1 MNILL
6 KSVTI
11 SDPSSTHFNSV
22 KDIFIKNGKIV
33 SIEKKLSLKGE
44 KYRVIE
50 GKGKSISQ
58 GWVDL
63 KSDFCDPGYEHRETI
78 QSGLKAS
85 AFGGYTHV
93 FTVPSTN
100 PFVDGKTAIEYAL
113 RKAEGALT
121 QLHPIGSITKTGKG
135 QELSEMFDMHLSGS
149 TLFSD
154 DLKELSTGM
163 LSRALLYNK
172 NTKGT
177 VISFPQNPSLSNK
190 TMVNEG
196 LASIKTGLKGNPS
209 LSEEVEIQKNISIL
223 KYTQGTLHLT
233 GVSTQKGVELIK
245 NAKKEGLKITA
256 SVNLMNLLFTEKE
269 VFNFDSNFK
278 LTPPLRTIKDQKALM
293 KGLIEGTI
301 DAIDSDHRPYEEDEK
316 EVDFFSAS
324 AGCIQLQTLYSALNT
339 YHPTKESSFIK
350 ALSIN
355 TRLISQIRE
364 TPLEVGNQI
373 DATLYDPN
381 KEWVFDKNKNLS
393 KSFNSPF
400 LNQKL
405 KGKVCA
411 VFMGKKALEF

>member
-22 KDIFIKNGKIV
+22 KDVFIKNGKIAR
-33 SIEKKLSLKGE
+33 IEKKLNLKGE
-44 KYRVIE
+44 QYRVID

-63 KSDFCDPGYEHRETI
+63 KSDFCDPGNEYRETI
-78 QSGLKAS
+78 ESGLKAA

-93 FTVPSTN
+93 CSVPSTN

-121 QLHPIGSITKTGKG
+121 QLHPIGSISKSGKG
-135 QELSEMFDMHLSGS
+135 QELSEMFDMHLSGA

-163 LSRALLYNK
+163 LGRALLYNK

-177 VISFPQNPSLSNK
+177 VISFPQNTSLSYK

-223 KYTQGTLHLT
+223 KYTQGTLHFT

-245 NAKKEGLKITA
+245 TAKKEGQKVTA
-256 SVNLMNLLFTEKE
+256 SVNIMNLLFTEKE

-278 LTPPLRTIKDQKALM
+278 LTPPLRTKKDQKALI

-301 DAIDSDHRPYEEDEK
+301 DAIDSDHRPSDSDNK

-324 AGCIQLQTLYSALNT
+324 SGCIQLQTLYAALNT
-339 YHPTKESSFIK
+339 FHPTKETSFIK

-355 TRLISQIRE
+355 SRLISQIKE
-364 TPLEVGNQI
+364 SPIEVGNKI
-373 DATLYDPN
+373 DATLYDPS
-381 KEWVFDKNKNLS
+381 KEWVFDKHINHS